1 MASSP
6 DRLPPG
12 QHLAAEGKWP
22 LVGERRPRPGDAPW
36 TVAVAGLIA
45 PLRIYTLDQL
55 AALPQTEMAV
65 DIHCVTRWS
74 KLDVPV
80 RGVLLADLL
89 ADAST
94 TEASLDESARY
105 VSFVANSE
113 RNHSTSLP
121 LADALQLGALV
132 ALETYSEPLPE
143 QRGGPV
149 RMIVPG
155 RYFYKSVKW
164 LARIELLRD
173 DRLGYWEAEAGYHNT
188 ADPWR
193 EQRYVASNLGKGQ
206 AAALIAARDFSG
218 RDLLGIDAADRE
230 LVGLDARRALLRN
243 ADFRRADLR
252 EARFDGA
259 NLSNAHFELAD
270 LRRAIFLDAD
280 LEGADFTSADLRGA
294 DLRAASLF
302 GATFYDPHRAE
313 RAVQIDQ
320 TTRLDPAR
328 LDDLV
333 PFQSERLR
341 GALGL
346 S

>member
-1 MASSP
+1 MSASS

-22 LVGERRPRPGDAPW
+22 TVGERSPRSSGQPW
-36 TVAVAGLIA
+36 TVAVSGLV
-45 PLRIYTLDQL
+45 RHRRTYTLDQL
-55 AALPQTEMAV
+55 RALPQTDVAV

-74 KLDVPV
+74 KLDVPI

-89 ADAST
+89 AVA
-94 TEASLDESARY
+94 EPEPAARF
-105 VSFVANSE
+105 VSFVADSQ

-121 LADALQLGALV
+121 LADALQLGAMA
-132 ALETYSEPLPE
+132 ALEAFGEPLPE
-143 QRGGPV
+143 LRGGPV

-164 LARIELLRD
+164 LSQIELLSQ

-193 EQRYVASNLGKGQ
+193 EQRYVATNLSKRE

-218 RDLLGIDAADRE
+218 RDLLGIDAAGRDLR
-230 LVGLDARRALLRN
+230 GLSARRALLRN
-243 ADFRRADLR
+243 ADFRRSDLR

-259 NLSNAHFELAD
+259 NLSNAHFADAD
-270 LRRAIFLDAD
+270 LRGAVLLNADA
-280 LEGADFTSADLRGA
+280 EGADFTSADLRGA
-294 DLRAASLF
+294 DLRVASLF
-302 GATFYDPHRAE
+302 GATFYDPRREQA
-313 RAVQIDQ
+313 APKIDN
-320 TTRLDPAR
+320 TTRIEPAR

-333 PFQSERLR
+333 PFQADSLR
-341 GALGL
+341 AALGL
-346 S
+346 SENS